1 MDLATNILHFLAT
14 GASAYIL
21 ARSIRDSSTRPDVLK
36 RFHISES
43 NAILYLQDLK
53 ERAMREGKEWLG
65 EQLER
70 HIADKNKHGE
80 ILARTLKS
88 FDQEIVDCESLPVE
102 EQVGS
107 LFIEYFK
114 EYPRQALTPPNI
126 DWIVFAGSTYILE
139 LDSSKEYLYMAN
151 ALPENDLV
159 LREIKSGLIE
169 ISQDKK
175 RNANY
180 CYEFL
185 TQYLSNEKVE
195 STVDYWRT
203 QKTKAM
209 WSVAGQ
215 VIKKGGNIFS

>member
-1 MDLATNILHFLAT
+1 
-14 GASAYIL
+14 
-21 ARSIRDSSTRPDVLK
+21 
-36 RFHISES
+36 
-43 NAILYLQDLK
+43 
-53 ERAMREGKEWLG
+53 
-65 EQLER
+65 
-70 HIADKNKHGE
+70 
-80 ILARTLKS
+80 
-88 FDQEIVDCESLPVE
+88 
-102 EQVGS
+102 
-107 LFIEYFK
+107 
-114 EYPRQALTPPNI
+114 
-126 DWIVFAGSTYILE
+126 
-139 LDSSKEYLYMAN
+139 MAN